1 MLNTKG
7 RATGLS
13 STNISSRKNKTGKW
27 GQVTYVKLS
36 TAECKNN
43 GGVNP
48 VNILESIVVLSGFL
62 TFTSMFQNKVSGNL
76 LNNIATLTYLVNKE
90 NYKTYNTN
98 LVFPAV
104 KTIIIAAEY
113 LLESLNMKAN
123 MKFYQFEDGSSS
135 LQVKFSNN
143 WCIMPSASRPST
155 C

>member
-1 MLNTKG
+1 
-7 RATGLS
+7 
-13 STNISSRKNKTGKW
+13 
-27 GQVTYVKLS
+27 
-36 TAECKNN
+36 
-43 GGVNP
+43 
-48 VNILESIVVLSGFL
+48 
-62 TFTSMFQNKVSGNL
+62 MFQNKVSGNL

-98 LVFPAV
+98 LVFPA

-143 WCIMPSASRPST
+143 
-155 C
+155 